1 MFLLLRCPVV
11 IVVDAPC
18 GNCCSNEVDRGD
30 IALDEVVIVVVAAS
44 TTNNGEESS
53 WRNNRG
59 KSKTSKAD
67 ATVVVDFDVADVDD
81 IVLVGDRYVLMPLQI
96 ASNNDTLL
104 LRFLFRPRTVSF
116 IMMLPELLIVVLLV
130 LRPFNFLHHRT

>member
-1 MFLLLRCPVV
+1 MCIVVVV
-11 IVVDAPC
+11 IVVDAPS
-18 GNCCSNEVDRGD
+18 GNCCNNEVDRGD
-30 IALDEVVIVVVAAS
+30 IALDEVVVVAVAAS

-53 WRNNRG
+53 WLNNWG

-67 ATVVVDFDVADVDD
+67 ATVVVDVADVDD

-96 ASNNDTLL
+96 TSNNDTLF

-130 LRPFNFLHHRT
+130 LRPFSFLHHRT